1 MKRRNFI
8 IGLASIA
15 PVATMLSPVLL
26 SAKDEKPKSPNAMD
40 LETAL
45 KAITNGKEVKG
56 SDKVKLTVPE
66 IAENGAVVPVKV
78 EVDHPM
84 DKDNYVQAIHIIATG
99 NTNVRSVDAMLTPL
113 NAKGY
118 FATRIKLGKS
128 QDVLA
133 LVALSNGE
141 FLSAKK
147 PVKVTIGGCGW

>member
-1 MKRRNFI
+1 MKRRNFM

-15 PVATMLSPVLL
+15 PVATVLTPALL
-26 SAKDEKPKSPNAMD
+26 SAKDEKPKSPNTMD

-45 KAITNGKEVKG
+45 KAITNGKEVKS
-56 SDKVKLTVPE
+56 SDKIKLTVPE

-128 QDVLA
+128 QDVMA

-141 FLSAKK
+141 FLSTKK
-147 PVKVTIGGCGW
+147 PVKVTIGGCG